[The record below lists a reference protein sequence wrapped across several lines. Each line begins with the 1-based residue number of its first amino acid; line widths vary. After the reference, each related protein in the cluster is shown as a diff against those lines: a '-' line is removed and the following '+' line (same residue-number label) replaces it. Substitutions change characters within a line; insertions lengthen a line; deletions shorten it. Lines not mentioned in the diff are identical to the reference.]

1 MKEGLSYIALKN
13 IAKIVKDIE
22 SEVNEIIENSNLDK
36 PIISN
41 IIISKRNMGY
51 NKIKAEIKNF
61 KKKTKEK
68 INSGGE

>member
-22 SEVNEIIENSNLDK
+22 LEVNEIIENSNLDK

-61 KKKTKEK
+61 KKKTKENK
-68 INSGGE
+68 

>member
-41 IIISKRNMGY
+41 IIISKRNMG
-51 NKIKAEIKNF
+51 
-61 KKKTKEK
+61 
-68 INSGGE
+68 

>member
-61 KKKTKEK
+61 KKKTKENK
-68 INSGGE
+68 

>member
-61 KKKTKEK
+61 KKKIKEK
-68 INSGGE
+68 

>member
-22 SEVNEIIENSNLDK
+22 SEVNEIIENSNLYK

-61 KKKTKEK
+61 KKKTKENK
-68 INSGGE
+68 

>member
-22 SEVNEIIENSNLDK
+22 LEVNEIIENSNLDK

-68 INSGGE
+68 

>member
-51 NKIKAEIKNF
+51 NMIKAEIKNF

-68 INSGGE
+68 

>member
-1 MKEGLSYIALKN
+1 MKEGMSYIALKN

-61 KKKTKEK
+61 KKKIKEK
-68 INSGGE
+68 

>member
-68 INSGGE
+68 

>member
-13 IAKIVKDIE
+13 IAKIVKNIE

-68 INSGGE
+68 